1 MTGDKATTVCQSCR
15 GETSGT
21 RLCARCLDEWRSD
34 LTAIPGVR
42 AALQSKAM
50 RQASH
55 PQGGG
60 SRKGTPPQPL
70 DWTADMQLGELDD
83 WVQWVASLAD
93 ERMSVVHDWRRCL
106 AAALDALPRIA
117 ANSPEAGYARDMTRR
132 MLACCE
138 RLCDPPRERRPV
150 GDCPGCGQTLFAA
163 AGDATV
169 RCRVCGAVSLVS
181 VLEESRAERI
191 REETAWHEVSG
202 TPAQIARWLS
212 AMTGVHVTGNRVSKW
227 LERGRLAG
235 ERVDRGVWRVS
246 CRALLDALDTSP
258 GASRA

>member
-1 MTGDKATTVCQSCR
+1 MSGSICQSCKEQTA
-15 GETSGT
+15 GA
-21 RLCARCLDEWRSD
+21 RLCDKCTGEWRRELES
-34 LTAIPGVR
+34 IPGVR

-50 RQASH
+50 RQASR

-60 SRKGTPPQPL
+60 SRKGTPPQPV
-70 DWTADMQLGELDD
+70 DWTASMQLEELDL
-83 WVQWVASLAD
+83 WVRWLATLAD
-93 ERMSVVHDWRRCL
+93 ERMWCVHDWRRCL
-106 AAALDALPRIA
+106 AVAIAGLGRIA
-117 ANSPEAGYARDMTRR
+117 ARSPEAGYARDSTHS
-132 MLACCE
+132 MLARCE
-138 RLCDPPRERRPV
+138 RLCDPPADRRPV

-169 RCRVCGAVSLVS
+169 RCRVCGTVSLVS
-181 VLEESRAERI
+181 VLEESRAARI

-235 ERVDRGVWRVS
+235 ERVGMGVWRVS

-258 GASRA
+258 GAARA